1 MRSALQTIDLQFYM
15 LSQEGA
21 AHPENVS
28 IISKVDQLTD
38 WNPLEHFSAGSSVC
52 RSTCFAP
59 RTTLSSSLHQPG
71 SQDVVRRHLKDFAA
85 TTGETCHTLP
95 PWLSIFNP
103 LNWLPGSLL
112 SGNMII
118 FSLGI
123 WEFWKMV
130 GFFQMLRK
138 KKEVSC
144 LHLTI
149 KVFLC
154 CWYWM
159 CMDVK
164 CILIC
169 SQCILFYFYMCVPA
183 DPSDRV
189 HGFCCSRGHLRRFV
203 LSIY

>member
-1 MRSALQTIDLQFYM
+1 MW
-15 LSQEGA
+15 SQEGA
-21 AHPENVS
+21 AHPENVL

-38 WNPLEHFSAGSSVC
+38 WNPLEHFIAGSSVC

-71 SQDVVRRHLKDFAA
+71 SQDVVRRDLKDFAA
-85 TTGETCHTLP
+85 TTGETCHTQLP
-95 PWLSIFNP
+95 LWLAIFNP
-103 LNWLPGSLL
+103 LNWLWGSLL

-138 KKEVSC
+138 KKEVSR
-144 LHLTI
+144 LHLTT

-164 CILIC
+164 CILILC
-169 SQCILFYFYMCVPA
+169 SQCKNIFLFFLHV
-183 DPSDRV
+183 
-189 HGFCCSRGHLRRFV
+189 CSSWSLW
-203 LSIY
+203 